1 MVEVVLEA
9 ELFKT
14 MLKGLNAL
22 VSEAR
27 VVFSE
32 EGIKSYVI
40 DPSNV
45 AMLLI
50 DVPVDSTEAYTIDTE
65 TEVGIDV
72 NRLSD
77 IAKSFKKRD
86 IVSIS
91 LKDGYLKLRTNTME
105 YTILAIDPSTL
116 RKAKTPELELPAK
129 VVLDAQEFKNAI
141 TYCSKVSDNVVFS
154 VEDGKFT
161 IFARGDIES
170 VKVEPVTI
178 EINDAKAKAMFSLEW
193 LTHIAKTFPKEATL
207 TIRLGTDVPVELK
220 CEDSIIMTFY
230 IAPRIEPEGE

>member
-32 EGIKSYVI
+32 EGIKSHVI

-50 DVPVDSTEAYTIDTE
+50 YVPVASTEAYTVDTE

-77 IAKSFKKRD
+77 IVKSFKKRD

-91 LKDGYLKLRTNTME
+91 LKDESLELKNNTLK
-105 YTILAIDPSTL
+105 YTIQTIDPSTL

-141 TYCSKVSDNVVFS
+141 TYCSKVADSVVFS

-170 VKVEPVTI
+170 VRVEPVTI

-193 LTHIAKTFPKEATL
+193 LSHIAKTFPKEATL
-207 TIRLGTDVPVELK
+207 NIRLGDNLPVELGVVK
-220 CEDSIIMTFY
+220 NLIMTFY
-230 IAPRIEPEGE
+230 IAPRIEGGE